1 MYKVGMDQQMAIIIK
16 PPSIITSENLRGYE
30 IDKRKCFFDE
40 ERQLKFFRYYSQ
52 SNCELECYMQFRLD
66 KCGCVDYWMPRY
78 RETPVCS
85 FNTTQYKADCNLD
98 DVELAIQEERVR
110 TIINANSG
118 LGCNCLPSC
127 EKSDRICYKCYYY

>member
-52 SNCELECYMQFRLD
+52 SNCELECYLQFRLD

-127 EKSDRICYKCYYY
+127 EKSVRIC